1 MTREADVGIRR
12 LSQSSSTS
20 KPVERPASR
29 RVSDSRLAGPSKEA
43 SHVAFAADSK
53 GKGKAAPHDAI
64 DEDDEEDESMHCAI
78 CLSVIDD
85 RTVCDPC
92 QHGGLSKSRLF
103 RSDDYSVDAYCFMCI
118 LAWTDTSR
126 RCPLCTQTIRLLIHN
141 IRSDKDFQRVSLAA
155 SQAESAG

>member
-92 QHGGLSKSRLF
+92 QHGGPCKLRLAPHILTIALQT
-103 RSDDYSVDAYCFMCI
+103 RTASCASWRGPTRRDDVPYA
-118 LAWTDTSR
+118 R
-126 RCPLCTQTIRLLIHN
+126 RT
-141 IRSDKDFQRVSLAA
+141 FA
-155 SQAESAG
+155 S